1 MRHLGLRLPQ
11 TYLTRNEDM
20 TSARTRTESRTRS
33 LFALV
38 LVLFTAASFADER
51 WVEGE
56 HYQTLNPPVAVGHGN
71 DVVVTEFFWYGCGHC
86 YTFEPMLTAW
96 GKQLPEG
103 AVVKPSPAVW
113 NEPMR
118 MHAKAYFVAKV
129 LEVEATMHPVIFDAM
144 HVQRKRLTSRLEL
157 RDLFEVNGVDPA
169 RFDKAFESFG
179 VDSQVRQA
187 DARARSAKISGTP
200 SLMVAGKYLIET
212 RSAGSQTNMLEIA
225 RFLIDK
231 ELAAR

>member
-1 MRHLGLRLPQ
+1 M
-11 TYLTRNEDM
+11 
-20 TSARTRTESRTRS
+20 SAIPHNAANFYRAKRFSALDLKLATRS
-33 LFALV
+33 VVAFVLALS
-38 LVLFTAASFADER
+38 AALSYAEDR

-56 HYQTLNPPVAVGHGN
+56 HYQALNPPVAVGRGD
-71 DVVVTEFFWYGCGHC
+71 DVIVTEFFWYGCGHC

-118 MHAKAYFVAKV
+118 MHAKAYFIAEV
-129 LEVEATMHPVIFDAM
+129 LDVKETMHPVIFDAM

-157 RDLFEVNGVDPA
+157 RDLFEDNGVDPEK
-169 RFDKAFESFG
+169 FDKAFDSFG

-187 DARARSAKISGTP
+187 DARARSARISGTP

-212 RSAGSQTNMLEIA
+212 RAAGSQTNMLDIA
-225 RFLIDK
+225 RFLVEK

>member
-1 MRHLGLRLPQ
+1 M
-11 TYLTRNEDM
+11 
-20 TSARTRTESRTRS
+20 SAIPHN
-33 LFALV
+33 
-38 LVLFTAASFADER
+38 AASFYRAKRLSTLDLKLVARSVVAFVLALSAVLSYAEDR

-56 HYQTLNPPVAVGHGN
+56 HYQALNPPVAVGRGD
-71 DVVVTEFFWYGCGHC
+71 DVIVTEFFWYGCGHC

-96 GKQLPEG
+96 GTQLPEG
-103 AVVKPSPAVW
+103 AGVKPSPAVW

-118 MHAKAYFVAKV
+118 MHAKAYFIAEV
-129 LEVEATMHPVIFDAM
+129 LDVKKIMHPVIFDAM

-157 RDLFEVNGVDPA
+157 RDLFEDNGVDPEK
-169 RFDKAFESFG
+169 FDKAFDSFG

-187 DARARSAKISGTP
+187 DARARSARISGTP

-212 RSAGSQTNMLEIA
+212 RAAGSQTNMLDIA
-225 RFLIDK
+225 RYLVEK

>member
-1 MRHLGLRLPQ
+1 
-11 TYLTRNEDM
+11 M
-20 TSARTRTESRTRS
+20 TAIHNPIRGIQSSAANVWRFMVLCIA
-33 LFALV
+33 LFSGSA
-38 LVLFTAASFADER
+38 FAEEG
-51 WVEGE
+51 WVEGQ
-56 HYQTLNPPVAVGHGN
+56 HYQTLNPPVAVGRGDDN
-71 DVVVTEFFWYGCGHC
+71 VVTEFFWYGCGHC

-118 MHAKAYFVAKV
+118 IHAKAYFIAEALDVK
-129 LEVEATMHPVIFDAM
+129 ATMHPVIFDAM

-157 RDLFEVNGVDPA
+157 RDLFEDNGVDPEQ
-169 RFDKAFESFG
+169 FDRAFESFG
-179 VDSQVRQA
+179 IDSQVRQA
-187 DARARSAKISGTP
+187 DSRARSAKISGTP

-212 RSAGSQTNMLEIA
+212 RAAGSQTNMLEIA
-225 RFLIDK
+225 RFLVDK